1 MLHSCLSDLSRE
13 PRRQFDLKELDAD
26 NKSHPKS
33 DEMET
38 VTGIKERKVVAGLDS
53 AISVGMFVGAI
64 YVRGRVRGH
73 R

>member
-1 MLHSCLSDLSRE
+1 MLRSCLSDLSRE
-13 PRRQFDLKELDAD
+13 PRRQFDLTELDAD

-38 VTGIKERKVVAGLDS
+38 VTGTKERKV
-53 AISVGMFVGAI
+53 VGMFVGAI
-64 YVRGRVRGH
+64 YVRGRGGGASVGWWRC